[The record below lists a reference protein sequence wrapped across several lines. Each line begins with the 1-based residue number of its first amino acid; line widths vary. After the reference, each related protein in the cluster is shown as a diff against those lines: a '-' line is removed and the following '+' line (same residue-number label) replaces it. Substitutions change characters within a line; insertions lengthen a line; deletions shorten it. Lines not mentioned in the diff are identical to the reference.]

1 MCSSWL
7 ERESS
12 APGEGVSWYQGR
24 RLSSRRNGARP
35 AALCS
40 QEGLRE
46 GEGKR
51 PAARQEQMGLGE
63 LGKGPLNGP
72 PGSCPGG
79 VMLAGL
85 SQPVQNNHT
94 NLHTNKQ
101 TQNP

>member
-7 ERESS
+7 EKESS
-12 APGEGVSWYQGR
+12 APGEEASWYQGT
-24 RLSSRRNGARP
+24 RRNEARP
-35 AALCS
+35 PLCS
-40 QEGLRE
+40 QEGLNGE
-46 GEGKR
+46 GEGKH
-51 PAARQEQMGLGE
+51 PAARQELICLGE

-72 PGSCPGG
+72 PGSWPGG
-79 VMLAGL
+79 ASAGWL